1 MEELHSNY
9 GDLAFLSPFLDV
21 TEINYHS
28 IGIEFPGTAVDCDNP
43 IVTMQILTF
52 AAIGKFQAMGS

>member
-1 MEELHSNY
+1 MTKIDHH
-9 GDLAFLSPFLDV
+9 P
-21 TEINYHS
+21 

-52 AAIGKFQAMGS
+52 ATIGKFQAMGS